1 MELKPCPFCG
11 CLAWMH
17 AHQFDDGKAAY
28 RVECE
33 GRCGAMTTNWHT
45 EPEAVAH
52 WNMRADQPDAIPCP
66 HPDIAIIDGVC
77 YCCGKPVASTPTP
90 QPDAAIPCSSCG
102 QPAAAHAVQNG
113 GYVCPPNQPAA
124 TLECAHDG
132 RCTFWE
138 TATMSGILCHVCGK
152 NFDVHT
158 YSAADQPA
166 AVRDPEAVEIVR
178 CPRCHALPRP
188 SLMGGCVCPNCGTTV
203 LQPVPE
209 SAADNS
215 PAAHEPTP

>member
-52 WNMRADQPDAIPCP
+52 WNMRADQP
-66 HPDIAIIDGVC
+66 
-77 YCCGKPVASTPTP
+77 
-90 QPDAAIPCSSCG
+90 
-102 QPAAAHAVQNG
+102 AAA
-113 GYVCPPNQPAA
+113 
-124 TLECAHDG
+124 TDDREEFLDLLG
-132 RCTFWE
+132 RYWDLAYTE
-138 TATMSGILCHVCGK
+138 GK
-152 NFDVHT
+152 EGRTCDTENCDAQRT
-158 YSAADQPA
+158 ID
-166 AVRDPEAVEIVR
+166 EIMDR
-178 CPRCHALPRP
+178 YDRR
-188 SLMGGCVCPNCGTTV
+188 
-203 LQPVPE
+203 
-209 SAADNS
+209 AADNS